1 MLVPKREK
9 KWPILGPLF
18 CFFFFFFFFK
28 YNRGSVNLWAKTTGS
43 SLKRT
48 LVPYSTFSGDRFS
61 LLDQLDSWL
70 SSAWKMLFY
79 AFFGLKVP
87 QKCFFW
93 YTKWFFELVPKR
105 RQFLSKRP
113 QRFVAFKCL
122 KNVILVFTH
131 RFTEHASKHRTDG
144 HQPVH
149 GFWTNTWHCVLQK
162 SALDISSIDPFKR
175 QKNGIWNLTFFRPS
189 RTEVYGAGV
198 KAQNGRVPA
207 CAWVLN

>member
-1 MLVPKREK
+1 MLYILLKPGGSYYACVRETRYRSNVYF
-9 KWPILGPLF
+9 WRHLLRLRSS
-18 CFFFFFFFFK
+18 
-28 YNRGSVNLWAKTTGS
+28 RGSVNLWAKTTGI
-43 SLKRT
+43 SLKRK

-122 KNVILVFTH
+122 KNVILVFTQ
-131 RFTEHASKHRTDG
+131 RFTEQVLKHRTDG
-144 HQPVH
+144 H
-149 GFWTNTWHCVLQK
+149 
-162 SALDISSIDPFKR
+162 
-175 QKNGIWNLTFFRPS
+175 
-189 RTEVYGAGV
+189 
-198 KAQNGRVPA
+198 
-207 CAWVLN
+207 